1 MTGTVRRPSSAGV
14 GSRLNP
20 LLGVCWAIG
29 IGAGHLSCGG
39 RAADGLEPEEV
50 APSQSEPIDDPRAMI
65 IGPRRETCADNPLLA
80 ECPRADD
87 VCRDNPLS
95 AGCASAPEDV
105 TPVEELR
112 IAAAENVL
120 ATYCGACHGPAL
132 TENQASASIN
142 YINDWRQL
150 IEVGLI
156 EPCSPERSRI
166 IRLMRAGD
174 MPPAASGVPRVPDP
188 DIDVVADTIDF
199 GCNGE

>member
-1 MTGTVRRPSSAGV
+1 MVASAG
-14 GSRLNP
+14 LM
-20 LLGVCWAIG
+20 
-29 IGAGHLSCGG
+29 SCGG
-39 RAADGLEPEEV
+39 RAADGLEPEEDE
-50 APSQSEPIDDPRAMI
+50 PSQSEPIDDPRAMI

-95 AGCASAPEDV
+95 AGCASAPESEF
-105 TPVEELR
+105 PSEQELLF
-112 IAAAENVL
+112 AAAENVL

-156 EPCSPERSRI
+156 RPCSPERSRI

-174 MPPAASGVPRVPDP
+174 MPPATSGVPRVPDP
-188 DIDVVADTIDF
+188 DIDVVADTINF